1 MPETKLIR
9 EFKCTKC
16 GGEETVAGI
25 AVQEQIDKGKIP
37 PGTPYALRREAIPLL
52 QPAQVALTVPVII
65 VSWDIC
71 AKCGTLYPTRVEIQD
86 APVQMRPAPG
96 FGFGGNTGGPLPP
109 GFGRG

>member
-1 MPETKLIR
+1 MPESKLIR
-9 EFKCTKC
+9 EFKCSC
-16 GGEETVAGI
+16 GESETVTGI

-71 AKCGTLYPTRVEIQD
+71 AKCGTLYPTRVETQD
-86 APVQMRPAPG
+86 APVQMRPAP
-96 FGFGGNTGGPLPP
+96 GFGGNTGGPLPP